1 MTMEEIYTIKHRKRH
16 KGKIDNDRT
25 KAVIPQDSS
34 KSDNKTKI
42 EVLEEYYNYDSQRL
56 TPITQGTLERLM
68 LNGVK
73 WAREVEEAIKL
84 SQFMDLNGIPK
95 YTWQRWQDKY
105 EIVANGTKHILTILG
120 NKREL
125 GLLTRKFDNGSTMF
139 MMPHYDE
146 DWKHIFAWRS
156 NLSKKDQVS
165 QGPQIVVIERS
176 ANSPLV
182 PERKEEEE

>member
-1 MTMEEIYTIKHRKRH
+1 METKTRKRH

-25 KAVIPQDSS
+25 AVVIPQDSN
-34 KSDNKTKI
+34 KSDSKTKI

-68 LNGVK
+68 GNGVK
-73 WAREVEEAIKL
+73 WARTIEDAIKL

-105 EIVANGTKHILTILG
+105 EIVANGTKHILMILG

-125 GLLTRKFDNGSTMF
+125 GLLTRKFDPGSTTF
-139 MMPHYDE
+139 TMPHYDE
-146 DWKHIFAWRS
+146 DWKHLFEWRAKLTQKD
-156 NLSKKDQVS
+156 NVLSGQ
-165 QGPQIVVIERS
+165 QIVVIERA

-182 PERKEEEE
+182 PERKEEE